1 MVSIRVMSAPRP
13 WAHWIRAGSA
23 LGVVVLERHGVDL
36 DLQAG
41 RQGRVDPG
49 QHLGQVAAPGQLAE
63 QLGLEGVERDVDPPH
78 AQAGQVGGV
87 SGQLGAVGGQ
97 GQLVQRA
104 GSQMPRQPLDQGHDP
119 LADQRLAAGQPQL
132 AHAQAHEG
140 RGQPIQFLQRQ
151 DLRLRQ
157 EGHVLGHAIG
167 AAQVAAVG
175 DRDAQI
181 GHRAAEAV
189 DQTTG
194 QARGAGNRLRGAGV
208 IGRHVCGQDRRGTAW
223 RKVKARGSTP

>member
-13 WAHWIRAGSA
+13 WAHWIRAGSS

-36 DLQAG
+36 DLDPG

-49 QHLGQVAAPGQLAE
+49 QHLGQVAAPGQPAE
-63 QLGLEGVERDVDPPH
+63 QVGLEGVERDIDPPH
-78 AQAGQVGGV
+78 AQPGQVGGV
-87 SGQLGAVGGQ
+87 TRQLGAVGGQ
-97 GQLVQRA
+97 GQLVQGA
-104 GSQMPRQPLDQGHDP
+104 GPQVPRQPLDQGHDP
-119 LADQRLAAGQPQL
+119 LADQGLAAGQPQL
-132 AHAQAHEG
+132 AHAQADEG
-140 RGQPIQFLQRQ
+140 RGQAIQFLQRQ
-151 DLRLRQ
+151 HLRLGQ

-189 DQTTG
+189 DQAAARSRPL
-194 QARGAGNRLRGAGV
+194 ARGW
-208 IGRHVCGQDRRGTAW
+208 RHRASCLATR
-223 RKVKARGSTP
+223 